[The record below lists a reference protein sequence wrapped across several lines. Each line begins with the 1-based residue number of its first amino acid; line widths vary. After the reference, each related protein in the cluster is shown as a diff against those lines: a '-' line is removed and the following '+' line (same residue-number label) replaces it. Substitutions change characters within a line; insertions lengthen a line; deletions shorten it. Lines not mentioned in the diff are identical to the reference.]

1 MKTEMIDPHIRV
13 IKKSNIEDFL
23 GKITAFKDLP
33 KESIKILDKRVM
45 KSKYKK
51 GEHLF
56 TEFDK
61 AKGVFFVDTGIVK
74 LTKQDENGNEIIV
87 CMKKQ
92 GEIFAEAC
100 LFNKE
105 RSCYPAT
112 ATMVQDGEIYFLNT
126 EKLEEE
132 IIHSPELGVRM
143 IHYMSDA
150 LRDMTLS
157 LRDVAML
164 DVYTK
169 TVKTL
174 VKLANKFG
182 EIDGN
187 QMHLE
192 LPITV
197 QELATLVG
205 SSRESVSRVFTRLK
219 KEEVMEVSGRNITI
233 YDWDGFCS
241 LSNKQ
246 SSAT

>member
-1 MKTEMIDPHIRV
+1 MNDEMVDPHIRV
-13 IKKSNIEDFL
+13 IRKSNIEDFL
-23 GKITAFKDLP
+23 RKIKAFKDLP
-33 KESIKILDKRVM
+33 KESIKILDKRVI
-45 KSKYKK
+45 KTKYKK
-51 GEHLF
+51 GEVLF
-56 TEFDK
+56 TEFEE
-61 AKGVFFVDTGIVK
+61 AKGVYFVDTGIVK

-87 CMKKQ
+87 CMKKD

-100 LFNKE
+100 LFNNQL
-105 RSCYPAT
+105 SCYPAT
-112 ATMVQDGEIYFLNT
+112 ATMVSEGEIFFLNT

-174 VKLANKFG
+174 EKLAKKFG
-182 EIDGN
+182 ELKSN
-187 QMHLE
+187 AMHLE

-197 QELATLVG
+197 SELATLVG
-205 SSRESVSRVFTRLK
+205 SSRESVSRVFSKLK
-219 KEEVMEVSGRNITI
+219 KEKIIEVSGKNIFI
-233 YDWDGFCS
+233 PDWEGFCS
-241 LSNKQ
+241 IANK
-246 SSAT
+246 